1 MSWKIL
7 PSGPLKGTIEVP
19 GDKSITHRGYILGAL
34 AHGTT
39 VIKDPLRAQ
48 DTDATLNAIASLGV
62 EVDIRDDHVEFRGSG
77 QGGFTEPDSVLDLG
91 NAGTGVRL
99 MAGLLAGCP
108 FYTTLTGDRSLRSRP
123 MGRVVDPLRE
133 MGAVIDG
140 RNKGSLLPLGI
151 RGGSLKGIKYTSEV
165 ASAQVKSCVL
175 IASLSGEGETRYTEP
190 ALSRDHT
197 ERLMR
202 YMGVL
207 LERTNNTLALAG
219 GQPLG
224 GRDLT
229 VPGDISSA
237 AFFLVAATVLDGSS
251 ITLKRVGVNPTRTG
265 LLVLLQAMGADV
277 SVDDIQDEGP
287 EPVAD
292 ITVKGGGDL
301 TGIDVPEE
309 WIPSIIDELP
319 LVAVTAAAARGKTV
333 IRGAR
338 ELRVKE
344 SDRIATTVK
353 MLELAG
359 VAVTEAPDGFVVEG
373 GTGIRNAHYTSY
385 SDHRIAMASAVLAMM
400 ADSSSTVDDTDCVA
414 TSFPDFVQRMNSLA
428 PGSITLPGDEA

>member
-1 MSWKIL
+1 
-7 PSGPLKGTIEVP
+7 
-19 GDKSITHRGYILGAL
+19 
-34 AHGTT
+34 
-39 VIKDPLRAQ
+39 
-48 DTDATLNAIASLGV
+48 
-62 EVDIRDDHVEFRGSG
+62 
-77 QGGFTEPDSVLDLG
+77 
-91 NAGTGVRL
+91 
-99 MAGLLAGCP
+99 
-108 FYTTLTGDRSLRSRP
+108 
-123 MGRVVDPLRE
+123 
-133 MGAVIDG
+133 
-140 RNKGSLLPLGI
+140 
-151 RGGSLKGIKYTSEV
+151 
-165 ASAQVKSCVL
+165 
-175 IASLSGEGETRYTEP
+175 
-190 ALSRDHT
+190 
-197 ERLMR
+197 
-202 YMGVL
+202 
-207 LERTNNTLALAG
+207 LAG

-319 LVAVTAAAARGKTV
+319 LVAVAAAAARGKTV

-373 GTGIRNAHYTSY
+373 GTDIRNAHYTSY